1 MRAHGLLPGQLA
13 LVGDGALDRGRD
25 MAFLDITALYA
36 AALTLLYLGLCSR
49 IVRLRVKYKVNLGDG
64 GQPEL
69 LRAIRVQ
76 ANFVEYVPLALIL
89 IALLEAAG
97 TRGWLVHLFGMA
109 LFVGR
114 AAHAF
119 GLSTNEGRSPGRGI
133 GMVLTWAVMLAAA
146 IALVVVHKLG

>member
-1 MRAHGLLPGQLA
+1 
-13 LVGDGALDRGRD
+13 
-25 MAFLDITALYA
+25 MAFHITALYA
-36 AALTLLYLGLCSR
+36 AALTLLYLGLCTR
-49 IVRLRVKYKVNLGDG
+49 IVRLRVKYKVSLGDG

-69 LRAIRVQ
+69 FRAIRAQ

-89 IALLEAAG
+89 IGLLEAAG
-97 TRGWLVHLFGMA
+97 MRGWLVHLFGMA

-119 GLSTNEGRSPGRGI
+119 GLSRSDGPSPGRGL
-133 GMVLTWAVMLAAA
+133 GMVLTWGTMLVAA